1 MVSPKQFTDYITVVL
16 NVSSAFFFAKKK
28 KKLPQQINCSKL
40 PTMSG
45 QKRKLKSYH
54 YTIRP
59 PIFLV
64 SILYHIL
71 ISFIEKSPLLEKRN
85 KFFSAVIMYKT
96 SFNQ

>member
-1 MVSPKQFTDYITVVL
+1 MLAVH
-16 NVSSAFFFAKKK
+16 FFFAKKK

-71 ISFIEKSPLLEKRN
+71 ISFIENPPPGKKNNFFLMLLCIRRLLTNNAQHLHK
-85 KFFSAVIMYKT
+85 Y
-96 SFNQ
+96 

>member
-1 MVSPKQFTDYITVVL
+1 MLAVH
-16 NVSSAFFFAKKK
+16 FFFAKKK

-71 ISFIEKSPLLEKRN
+71 TYIIHQKIPPPGK
-85 KFFSAVIMYKT
+85 KIIIFFSDVIMYKT

>member
-1 MVSPKQFTDYITVVL
+1 MLAVH
-16 NVSSAFFFAKKK
+16 FFFAKKK

>member
-1 MVSPKQFTDYITVVL
+1 MLAVH
-16 NVSSAFFFAKKK
+16 FFCKKE

-71 ISFIEKSPLLEKRN
+71 ISLSKDPPPGKKIIFFLMLLCIRRLLTNNAQHLHK
-85 KFFSAVIMYKT
+85 Y
-96 SFNQ
+96 

>member
-1 MVSPKQFTDYITVVL
+1 MLAVH
-16 NVSSAFFFAKKK
+16 FFCEKE

-71 ISFIEKSPLLEKRN
+71 ISFIEKSPLLEKN
-85 KFFSAVIMYKT
+85 NNFFSDVIMYKT

>member
-1 MVSPKQFTDYITVVL
+1 MLAVH
-16 NVSSAFFFAKKK
+16 FFFAKKK

-59 PIFLV
+59 PIFFSEHSLPHTY
-64 SILYHIL
+64 IIHRKIPPPG
-71 ISFIEKSPLLEKRN
+71 KKN
-85 KFFSAVIMYKT
+85 NFFSDVIMYKT